1 MNDPSHQPTA
11 SSEHH
16 ENSHAEHG
24 LPKPPAPL
32 PGTKGK
38 RRAADRLN
46 IPSSIVH
53 NSGFAPGDKVFVVDE
68 DPAGGVAKPCL
79 VLLKEQ
85 PPKFVSDYTVAKG
98 CRIRVTP
105 AVLKKCGL
113 DGENFDIDG
122 RNGKIVISL
131 RKEATP

>member
-16 ENSHAEHG
+16 ENAHAEHG
-24 LPKPPAPL
+24 SPNPPAPL

-53 NSGFAPGDKVFVVDE
+53 NAGFAPGDKVFVVNE
-68 DPAGGVAKPCL
+68 DPAGGVPKPCL
-79 VLLKEQ
+79 VLLKAE

-98 CRIRVTP
+98 CRIRV
-105 AVLKKCGL
+105 
-113 DGENFDIDG
+113 
-122 RNGKIVISL
+122 L
-131 RKEATP
+131 RRS